1 MADESRGAGAQNSL
15 PVEYPLTYPREAAH
29 LQGEG
34 KSVMPEITR
43 PQPSQW
49 IRFRPDTFTMLLA
62 ALSAL
67 GVALVM
73 AREITYGV
81 GLEFDSIVYIAGARN
96 LLAGEG
102 YSDISGSPVTWWPP
116 LYSLLLA
123 TASLGAWDPLDV
135 AGPVNAAVFG
145 LTIFTVGRYLR
156 QRLVSRFLVVWACLA
171 VTLSVP
177 LADMASWAMSDPLF
191 ILLTTLALVRIDQ
204 FLTDGKTSSL
214 VWAAVFSALAWLTRN
229 MGVVL
234 PVLVGLLLLFQ
245 PGTPLIRRARRI
257 AVFSLI
263 AALPMALWVVQTHL
277 LTGYAFDRYAL
288 ADDRW
293 TDHTVSILLRQALD
307 GLYEHWLYLDQDMAL
322 WPSFEFLPAASAL
335 LLVVALLL
343 ASVGWI
349 FARISH
355 ERHITLLTG
364 AHYVFGGFAVV
375 YFVLLITALRLEYG
389 FHGVSVRYLAPLYIP
404 LLVAAVVVLDRLL
417 VPVHDRRR
425 REMAGGG
432 EGSPPVA
439 ASGVRGR
446 VEIQRPLAAVLK
458 VVLSLW
464 ALGQVV
470 PNVDKIIRANSGDL
484 YLGYS
489 GPRWASSETL
499 RWIRENPI
507 DAVVYST
514 ESAVVYLHNGR
525 ARSYLELPVSC
536 PDVHHDDLYCLSG
549 TGQEQLRRWLA
560 DVPDGTYVVWFY
572 DWYNSRR
579 FDYSAADMHESWDF
593 EPVAEMADGVIFKID
608 RSYTPRPGSPLS
620 VYESIVSGGFGEPV
634 LRSTFDIHLEGTTL
648 TYLKEPCV
656 AEDVAAKFFL
666 HVVPRNEAD
675 LSAVSRRYQSNF
687 NNLDFNF
694 SRKGAIWD
702 GKCLGVVTLPDYEI
716 ARIRTGQ
723 FIRDVGGSKEL
734 WEAKIPVIE

>member
-1 MADESRGAGAQNSL
+1 
-15 PVEYPLTYPREAAH
+15 
-29 LQGEG
+29 
-34 KSVMPEITR
+34 MPEIPR
-43 PQPSQW
+43 PQPGQW

-67 GVALVM
+67 GVASVM
-73 AREITYGV
+73 TREITYGV
-81 GLEFDSIVYIAGARN
+81 ALHWDSIQYIAGARN

-102 YSDISGSPVTWWPP
+102 YSNIYGLPITLWPP

-145 LTIFTVGRYLR
+145 LTIFVVGRYLR

-177 LADMASWAMSDPLF
+177 LADIASWAMSEPLF

-204 FLTDGKTSSL
+204 FLTDGKPSSL

-245 PGTPLIRRARRI
+245 PGTPLIRRAGRI

-263 AALPMALWVVQTHL
+263 AALPIALWVVQSHL
-277 LTGYAFDRYAL
+277 LSGDTFGHYDIVDRYSVDYDL
-288 ADDRW
+288 
-293 TDHTVSILLRQALD
+293 SIILQEPL
-307 GLYEHWLYLDQDMAL
+307 GHLYQNWLYLDQDMAL

-335 LLVVALLL
+335 LLVVALLS

-375 YFVLLITALRLEYG
+375 YFVLLITAVMLEYAWD
-389 FHGVSVRYLAPLYIP
+389 GVSVRYLAPLYIP
-404 LLVAAVVVLDRLL
+404 LLVAAVVALDRLL

-425 REMAGGG
+425 EGVEGGG
-432 EGSPPVA
+432 EGNQPVA

-446 VEIQRPLAAVLK
+446 FEIQRPLAAVLK

-470 PNVDKIIRANSGDL
+470 PNVDQIIRANTGDL
-484 YLGYS
+484 DLFFS
-489 GPRWASSETL
+489 GPPWASSETL
-499 RWIRENPI
+499 RWLRENPI
-507 DAVVYST
+507 GPVVYST
-514 ESAVVYLHNGR
+514 EPAVVYLHNGR
-525 ARSYLELPVSC
+525 PGSYWDLPESC
-536 PDVHHDDLYCLSG
+536 PDVPHDDLYCLSG
-549 TGQEQLRRWLA
+549 TGQEQFRRWLA
-560 DVPDGTYVVWFY
+560 DVPDGTHVVWFY
-572 DWYNSRR
+572 YWYNNSRR
-579 FDYSAADMHESWDF
+579 FGYSAADMRGSSDF
-593 EPVAEMADGVIFKID
+593 VPVAEMADGAIFKID

-656 AEDVAAKFFL
+656 AEDAAAKFFL

-675 LSAVSRRYQSNF
+675 LPAVRRRLQSSF
-687 NNLDFNF
+687 DNLDFTF

-723 FIRDVGGSKEL
+723 FIRDPGGSKEL